1 MKSGTLRTQAQ
12 ALKFLSADGGVRKSV
27 FDAQC
32 QGLQLD
38 RLGIGR
44 GRWRL
49 RYTNHDRGDRQCL
62 TLGEAPMMTLS
73 QARDLANQKKLQSA
87 MGEDPVEQRKL
98 SAQVLTFAEFAEQRY
113 LPYVRTYKRS
123 ANSDECYLR
132 CQILPVL
139 GKKYLDEITKK
150 DIIDLHHGL
159 KAKGYKPGTC
169 NRSLVLV
176 RYAFNLAIRWEIPGV
191 TKNPTKDVPL
201 FEDLAGKRDR
211 FLTQEE
217 THQLFEA
224 VKASENPMLQFI
236 VPMLILTGAR
246 KREVLDA
253 KWEDI
258 DMERRQWRIPVTK
271 LGRPRYVPI
280 SSGVINLLA
289 NVPHDEKV
297 PYVFP
302 NPDTGKPYREVFKS
316 WDTARKRAGLAEVRM
331 HDLRHSFASFLV
343 NAGRTLYEC
352 QRILGHTQIKT
363 TQRYA
368 HLSQD
373 TLIDAA
379 DAVGNFVGK
388 ALPEPVTITPG
399 QLGFRHV

>member
-1 MKSGTLRTQAQ
+1 MAKIALTQQFVKSTSCPLGKKKLEYFDTS
-12 ALKFLSADGGVRKSV
+12 LKGFGLEIRQSGGKTYFTRFRNQRGNPRQFKLG
-27 FDAQC
+27 DANV
-32 QGLQLD
+32 L
-38 RLGIGR
+38 
-44 GRWRL
+44 
-49 RYTNHDRGDRQCL
+49 
-62 TLGEAPMMTLS
+62 TLS
-73 QARDLANQKKLQSA
+73 QARMQATKVLAKVA
-87 MGEDPVEQRKL
+87 MGEDPSENKKL
-98 SAQVLTFAEFAEQRY
+98 SIQIPTFAEFISERY
-113 LPYVRTYKRS
+113 LPYVESYKRS
-123 ANSDECYLR
+123 ANSDDSYLR
-132 CQILPVL
+132 NQILPVL

-150 DIIDLHHGL
+150 DIIDFHHGL

-217 THQLFEA
+217 THRLFEA

-253 KWEDI
+253 KWEDF

-280 SSGVINLLA
+280 SSGVLNLLA
-289 NVPHDEKV
+289 NVPHDEKI

-302 NPDTGKPYREVFKS
+302 NPETGKPYREIFKS

-379 DAVGNFVGK
+379 DAVGIFLGN
-388 ALPEPVTITPG
+388 ALPEPLSISPA
-399 QLGFRHV
+399 QLGYRNV